1 MKRVNDRFMIDLFQD
16 FISAIPLS
24 MWNEKLLIPAE
35 QCVDN
40 GFSCIQTSYPD
51 PSDATKIEVEDRS
64 TGGDIAPYYIMD
76 RRARLKHV
84 KVGKVWKYPALNPH
98 STLLFRKLFSIVSS
112 IIW

>member
-1 MKRVNDRFMIDLFQD
+1 MKRVGVNDRFMIDLFQD

-76 RRARLKHV
+76 RRARSTVSARNDWEH
-84 KVGKVWKYPALNPH
+84 WPTIWFPH
-98 STLLFRKLFSIVSS
+98 TKKKKPPFYRVSPC
-112 IIW
+112 

>member
-1 MKRVNDRFMIDLFQD
+1 MFCYEKERNIKKVSVNDQFMIGLFQD
-16 FISAIPLS
+16 FISAVPLS
-24 MWNEKLLIPAE
+24 KWNEKLLIPAE

-76 RRARLKHV
+76 RSARLKHV
-84 KVGKVWKYPALNPH
+84 KVGKV
-98 STLLFRKLFSIVSS
+98 
-112 IIW
+112 